1 MGNVIIE
8 KITSCMNCKCFDTRR
23 TADPF
28 DHEFIGVCSNKEA
41 VTTDNEVGYGDDK
54 EDFPI
59 PDWCPILLKQ
69 NSAFENQ

>member
-8 KITSCMNCKCFDTRR
+8 KRTSCIGCKYFDTRR
-23 TADPF
+23 TADSF
-28 DHEFIGVCSNKEA
+28 DHEFIGICNNKDA
-41 VTTDNEVGYGDDK
+41 VTTDKEVGYGDEK

-69 NSAFENQ
+69 NSAFENL